1 MLAPACNNQIL
12 DAKLFWCM
20 LIATELGILFPSSL
34 QTKNNDEKIE
44 PVLTAKSI
52 EYPY

>member
-1 MLAPACNNQIL
+1 MLSFFDAC
-12 DAKLFWCM
+12 
-20 LIATELGILFPSSL
+20 SL
-34 QTKNNDEKIE
+34 QQSLVFYFPHYKQKNNDEKIE